1 MTEETLA
8 PDSPAAITST
18 SVIALFAADHVAVPP
33 DGKMYVSGGFI
44 SLLRFPA
51 FPAILPTLG
60 MAAVLQLPFQDT
72 MRNHTIRL
80 QLRGPDRQELPVRV
94 EAQFRAAPSMEAEFG
109 EAGLVPF
116 GVTVTNVELPVP
128 GVYELVL
135 SFDNVEKKAY
145 RMRAIHSALVGPM
158 PPSSPPGSPGL

>member
-1 MTEETLA
+1 MTEEALT
-8 PDSPAAITST
+8 PDTPAAITST
-18 SVIALFAADHVAVPP
+18 SVLALFAADHVAVAP
-33 DGKMYVSGGFI
+33 DGKMYVNGGFI

-80 QLRGPDRQELPVRV
+80 QLRGPDRQELPVSV
-94 EAQFRAAPSMEAEFG
+94 EAQFRAAPTMEAEFG

-128 GVYELVL
+128 GAYELVL
-135 SFDNVEKKAY
+135 SFDNIEKKAY
-145 RMRAIHSALVGPM
+145 RMRAIHSAVVGTMRPSG
-158 PPSSPPGSPGL
+158 PPDTTGV